1 MKNAGNAPSA
11 MNVGTTTVST
21 APPRRHAA
29 IIPIAVP
36 STNAIRNATPTR
48 KIEYGQRRARSTS
61 ETGAG

>member
-11 MNVGTTTVST
+11 MSVGTKNVST

-29 IIPIAVP
+29 TIPIVMP
-36 STNAIRNATPTR
+36 MTNARRNETPTR
-48 KIEYGQRRARSTS
+48 KIEYGSVRPITS